1 MVDSN
6 FFSDSCRDALQELLL
21 IFALR
26 HGFVYGISDYAS
38 NTVFLPFPSLL
49 LSLPFSMESRTQRVA
64 RSDKV
69 QPW

>member
-38 NTVFLPFPSLL
+38 NTVFLPFPS
-49 LSLPFSMESRTQRVA
+49 SFPPFLYGVSYTKGG
-64 RSDKV
+64 KV
-69 QPW
+69 R